1 MHVVITRGNQ
11 LSRRFSL
18 ETVVCSEKSTGMLV
32 FTSQA
37 NLLGACVLGDG
48 LGSFRHGVLGQFS
61 GQEQTDGG
69 LDFPRSDGGPTVVVG
84 QTGSLG
90 GDALKDVVD
99 EAVHDGHGLAGD
111 AGVGVHLLQHF
122 VDVDAVA
129 LPPPP
134 FALLV
139 TGTLGLGLAGG
150 LLGSLGCG
158 LGRHVDGCGV
168 QSKVRANIADVS
180 FI

>member
-1 MHVVITRGNQ
+1 
-11 LSRRFSL
+11 
-18 ETVVCSEKSTGMLV
+18 MLWCALKRALCLLKGV
-32 FTSQA
+32 PKH

-48 LGSFRHGVLGQFS
+48 LRAFRNGVLGQLS
-61 GQEQTDGG
+61 RQQETDGC
-69 LDFPRSDGGPTVVVG
+69 LDLPRRDGGAAVVVG

-90 GDALKDVVD
+90 SDALEDVVH
-99 EAVHDGHGLAGD
+99 EGVHDGHGLAGD
-111 AGVGVHLLQHF
+111 AGVGVDLLQHF

-139 TGTLGLGLAGG
+139 AGTLGLGLAGG

-158 LGRHVDGCGV
+158 LGWHVVDWSEQTRMTKFRPNGY
-168 QSKVRANIADVS
+168 I
-180 FI
+180 